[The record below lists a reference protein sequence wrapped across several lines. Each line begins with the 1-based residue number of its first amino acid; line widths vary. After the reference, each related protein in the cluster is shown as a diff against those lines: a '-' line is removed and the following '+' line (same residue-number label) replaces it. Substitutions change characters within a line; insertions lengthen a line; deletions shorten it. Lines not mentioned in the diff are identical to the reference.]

1 MLQKRNFRKLLL
13 AALLLGAASTAIAWE
28 TCGINLQYEID
39 GTTLQFRS
47 PDPSIPAT
55 IYSQAFINRTD
66 IADIVFP
73 ENLAEISSEA
83 FRGCLLV
90 GSGNSL
96 PKGGGENQ
104 TEAW

>member
-13 AALLLGAASTAIAWE
+13 AALLLGAASTAFAWE

-55 IYSQAFINRTD
+55 IYSQAFI
-66 IADIVFP
+66 I
-73 ENLAEISSEA
+73 
-83 FRGCLLV
+83 LV

-96 PKGGGENQ
+96 PKGRGENQ